1 MADKMN
7 LNRKLV
13 LEDGSVYLG
22 RGFGAK
28 VEHACE
34 LFFNTAV
41 VGYQEMM
48 SDPSCTDSI
57 AVMTYPLIGNYGV
70 TDEDFESKVPT
81 LGGLVV
87 SEYNDQ
93 PSNFRYTKTLSEV
106 LEDSGIPGIE
116 GIDTRALTVHIR
128 DKGVCRAI
136 IVDIDTPTEDALE
149 KIACT
154 PIPHD
159 QVMRVSCRKKWYSR
173 TANHKYNVV
182 AIDCGIKNSMIR
194 ALNERGCNVTV
205 VPWNTTATEIL
216 NMKPDGILVSN
227 GPGSSEDVLPVVET
241 VRELRSKVAMF
252 GISLGHLIIARAY
265 GASTVKLKFG
275 HHGGN
280 HPVRNLE
287 TGRIEITSQ
296 GHSCTVVPE
305 SLPEGVKVTHV
316 NVIDGTVEGIECAAD
331 RVFSAQYDP
340 ESNPGPQDSAYM
352 FDKFIEMMKGAK

>member
-7 LNRKLV
+7 FNRKLV
-13 LEDGSVYLG
+13 LEDGSVYPG
-22 RGFGAK
+22 RGFGAN
-28 VEHACE
+28 VERACE

-41 VGYQEMM
+41 VGYQEMV
-48 SDPSCTDSI
+48 SDPSCTDMI
-57 AVMTYPLIGNYGV
+57 AVMTYPLIGNYGI

-106 LEDSGIPGIE
+106 MEDSGIPGIE
-116 GIDTRALTVHIR
+116 GIDTRALTRHIR
-128 DKGVCRAI
+128 DNGVCRAI
-136 IVDIDTPTEDALE
+136 IVDIDTHTEEALE

-182 AIDCGIKNSMIR
+182 AVDCGIKNSIIR

-205 VPWNTTATEIL
+205 VPWNTTAYEIL
-216 NMKPDGILVSN
+216 KMKPDGVLISN
-227 GPGSSEDVLPVVET
+227 GPGSSDDVKPVVET
-241 VRELRSKVAMF
+241 VQALRGKVPVF
-252 GISLGHLIIARAY
+252 GISLGHLIIAKAY
-265 GASTVKLKFG
+265 GATTTKLKFG

-280 HPVRNLE
+280 HPVKNLE

-296 GHSCTVVPE
+296 GHACVVNPD
-305 SLPEGVKVTHV
+305 SIADTMTVTHI
-316 NVIDGTVEGIECAAD
+316 NVIDNTIEGLSCPAD
-331 RVFSAQYDP
+331 RVFSVQYHP
-340 ESNPGPQDSAYM
+340 ESNPGPQDSDYL
-352 FDKFIEMMKGAK
+352 FDKFIALMKGE

>member
-22 RGFGAK
+22 RGFGAN

-70 TDEDFESKVPT
+70 TDEDFESKLPT

-173 TANHKYNVV
+173 TANHRYNVV

-205 VPWNTTATEIL
+205 VPWNTPAAEIL
-216 NMKPDGILVSN
+216 KMKPDGVLISN

-241 VRELRSKVAMF
+241 VRELRGKVAMF

-287 TGRIEITSQ
+287 TGKIEITSQ

-305 SLPEGVKVTHV
+305 SLPEEVKITHV